1 MKRYY
6 LVLLIIVSLVLAAC
20 QPVASEPA
28 GDMSMEAAEPSG
40 TVEVFS
46 WWSGGGELAGL
57 NAIIEV
63 FNARYPEVEFDNA
76 AIGGGDGV
84 NMKTVLETRMLGGE
98 PPDSFQVWA
107 GVGVVEDHVVPGRM
121 EGLDFLFSE
130 EGLYDVFPQSVIDN
144 VSYEGTPYVVP
155 VNIHRQNIMWYRV
168 DRFEAAGITEPPTTW
183 DEFFVVA
190 EQLKEAGI
198 PAIGGASLG
207 ALAFH
212 TYNYFLN
219 SVVVTVG
226 TVLISISIGCLA
238 GYGLARYSGIAGVVI
253 LFAALAFRALPRM
266 AFILPYYYFA
276 QLSGL
281 YDTFP
286 LLIVTFVAINQP
298 FTIWMLRSF
307 FMEIPKDLEESAMVD
322 GAGRLVAFA
331 RVIIPV
337 MWPGIVATALFTLLL
352 AYNEFLLVR
361 ILTQTNWT
369 LPVAISRFTGGD
381 EVWDT
386 NWKLLV
392 ENFTE
397 GYHTFQTHKDS
408 LENVT
413 PAELSYWGH
422 QDGQFSAFYGPF
434 LSDWSNF
441 ESWEE
446 RGSVD
451 ATRRANTIWKK
462 ILA

>member
-1 MKRYY
+1 MKRYC

-20 QPVASEPA
+20 QPVATEPA

-63 FNARYPEVEFDNA
+63 FNARYPGVEFDNA

-155 VNIHRQNIMWYRV
+155 VNIHRQNIMWYRL
-168 DRFEAAGITEPPTTW
+168 DRFEAAGITEPPTNW

-219 SVVVTVG
+219 SVTDGEDLSRPVRRLG
-226 TVLISISIGCLA
+226 RLGCARSRGGAGASHAGDGVRLGRLA
-238 GYGLARYSGIAGVVI
+238 G
-253 LFAALAFRALPRM
+253 
-266 AFILPYYYFA
+266 
-276 QLSGL
+276 
-281 YDTFP
+281 
-286 LLIVTFVAINQP
+286 
-298 FTIWMLRSF
+298 
-307 FMEIPKDLEESAMVD
+307 
-322 GAGRLVAFA
+322 GRL
-331 RVIIPV
+331 
-337 MWPGIVATALFTLLL
+337 G
-352 AYNEFLLVR
+352 
-361 ILTQTNWT
+361 
-369 LPVAISRFTGGD
+369 
-381 EVWDT
+381 
-386 NWKLLV
+386 
-392 ENFTE
+392 
-397 GYHTFQTHKDS
+397 
-408 LENVT
+408 
-413 PAELSYWGH
+413 
-422 QDGQFSAFYGPF
+422 
-434 LSDWSNF
+434 
-441 ESWEE
+441 
-446 RGSVD
+446 
-451 ATRRANTIWKK
+451 
-462 ILA
+462 